1 MRPTTRDTAARR
13 RTPRSA
19 LLVALAAAGLLTTA
33 PAALG
38 GVQVGSSAW
47 EWGNPQ
53 PQGNTLR
60 ATDFRGLTGYAVGN
74 FGTLLK
80 TVDGG
85 TTWTGLPTGTF
96 TDLLEVQAVDADT
109 LVAGG
114 GCVARRSD
122 DGGATFSRIAF
133 TPVENSCREPLAA
146 LSFPLERTGFLAL
159 ADGTVLMTADGGT
172 AFAQKSAVP
181 GTRAP
186 GGPDTPTALWFTSA
200 TTGFAATTGGK
211 IFQTV
216 DAANSWKLVSET
228 NRAVRDI
235 AFFDATT
242 GYAVGDGGL
251 FLRTTDGGTTW
262 TPKDLGAPRIYTG
275 VRCSTALQCVVSTQE
290 GDVVV
295 RTVDGGETA
304 TVLTPSTDKIL
315 AASFAS
321 PTRLVAAGQN
331 GTTVVSDDAG
341 TTFTPV
347 GGRLAGTFSR
357 LRAGL
362 EQGTAFAPGA
372 DGALA
377 KTLDGGKTW
386 ARANVATS
394 EDVLDVAFPTRTTG
408 YALDVQG
415 GLYRTA
421 DGGATWRTLDTGTTA
436 RPGAVVA
443 PDLDVVLLVGPT
455 GVRRSTD
462 GGVTFDTVRN
472 TAVGRVGLYAAERA
486 GSSIVAWGGQDVVL
500 TTDKGRT
507 WRALRKPGRYRKVRG
522 RLVNRLGVAYV
533 DFVDART
540 GFLQDVTMKLW
551 RTTDGGR
558 TWTEL
563 PGTGTNAFN
572 GLSFSSRTTGFLVA
586 TRGFGDAGQ
595 GGILYRTTD
604 GGRTF
609 APQIVAPD
617 PIGGTGLVAP
627 GGGIDYLLAGR
638 SSLFATTKG
647 GVAGSASTLTITTKQ
662 RRYTKRTRITV
673 TGKLSPATG
682 SERVTVSRRGE
693 GRAFWTPTTVKVAA
707 NGAFTTSWTVERGAN
722 LFVAQWAGDFR
733 SAGDGSPV
741 LNVVVKPRRR

>member
-1 MRPTTRDTAARR
+1 MDDERGEVMRNRNTRAAV
-13 RTPRSA
+13 
-19 LLVALAAAGLLTTA
+19 VAATVAGLL
-33 PAALG
+33 AALAPSALA
-38 GVQVGSSAW
+38 GVRVGSSAW

-53 PQGNTLR
+53 PQGNTLL
-60 ATDFRGLTGYAVGN
+60 ATDFRGLTGYAVGG

-85 TTWTGLPTGTF
+85 SSWAGLPTGTF
-96 TDLLEVQAVDADT
+96 TNLYEVQAVDADT

-122 DGGATFSRIAF
+122 DAGATFSRIAF

-146 LSFPLERTGFLAL
+146 LSFPLEQTGFLAL

-172 AFAQKSAVP
+172 AFAQKSAIP

-186 GGPDTPTALWFTSA
+186 GGPDTPTALSFTSV

-211 IFQTV
+211 IFHTV
-216 DAANSWKLVSET
+216 DAGNSWKLVSDT
-228 NRAVRDI
+228 DRSVRDVT
-235 AFFDATT
+235 FFDATT

-262 TPKDLGAPRIYTG
+262 TSKDLGAPRLYTS
-275 VRCSTALQCVVSTQE
+275 VRCSTALQCVVSTRE

-295 RTVDGGETA
+295 RTIDGGETA

-321 PTRLVAAGQN
+321 PTRLVAAGEN

-362 EQGTAFAPGA
+362 ELGTAFAPGA
-372 DGALA
+372 DGALG
-377 KTLDGGKTW
+377 KTIDGGRTW
-386 ARANVATS
+386 TRANVATS
-394 EDVLDVAFPTRTTG
+394 EDVLDVAFPTRTVG

-421 DGGATWRTLDTGTTA
+421 DGGGTWRTLDTGTTA

-443 PDLDVVLLVGPT
+443 PDLEVVLLIGPT

-462 GGVTFDTVRN
+462 GGGTFTTVRN
-472 TAVGRVGLYAAERA
+472 TAVARVGLIDAERS
-486 GSSIVAWGGQDVVL
+486 GSAIVAWGNQDVVL

-507 WRALRKPGRYRKVRG
+507 WRTIKKPGRYKKVRG
-522 RLVNRLGVAYV
+522 KLVNRLGVARV
-533 DFVDART
+533 DFVDATT
-540 GFLQDVTMKLW
+540 GFLQDANRRLW
-551 RTTDGGR
+551 RTSNAGR

-563 PGTGTNAFN
+563 PGTGTNGFD
-572 GLSFSSRTTGFLVA
+572 GLSFSSRTTGYLVGD
-586 TRGFGDAGQ
+586 RGFGDVRQ

-604 GGRTF
+604 GGKTF

-617 PIGGTGLVAP
+617 AIGRTGLVAP
-627 GGGIDYLLAGR
+627 GGGTDYLLAGR
-638 SSLFATTKG
+638 SSLFATAKG
-647 GVAGSASTLTITTKQ
+647 GVTGSASTLTITTRQK
-662 RRYTKRTRITV
+662 RYTKRTRITV

-693 GRAFWTPTTVKVAA
+693 GQVFWTPTTVKVAA
-707 NGAFTTSWTVERGAN
+707 NGAFTTSWTVRRGAN

-741 LNVVVKPRRR
+741 LNVVVKPKRR